1 MSMPNWEGFMAP
13 LLAVMA
19 DGNVRNRREINEAV
33 AVQAALSED
42 DLAETL
48 GSGQPKFANRIGWG
62 LSFLTNVGALER
74 PARGHYRITEAGRAV
89 LKRFPDGVRERDFAI
104 FAEDPTSGISAYSAV
119 VKASS
124 TESSEAGGS
133 EELDPTEQV
142 NEGIDRIHRQVGAD
156 LLQRLHAQDPAFFEA
171 AVVQLLVKMGYGGA
185 DGRATVTAKSND
197 GGIDGIIDQ
206 DTLGLNRVYIQAK
219 RYAPDN
225 AVGRPDI
232 QSFVG
237 ALHGQQANQGVFITT
252 GRFSTGAVEYAAGVS
267 TRVVLIDGP
276 RLADLMIRYRV
287 GVQAKRTLHIVEVD
301 EDFFE

>member
-89 LKRFPDGVRERDFAI
+89 LKKFPDGVRERDFAI

-124 TESSEAGGS
+124 TDQRGRRLRG
-133 EELDPTEQV
+133 
-142 NEGIDRIHRQVGAD
+142 VG
-156 LLQRLHAQDPAFFEA
+156 
-171 AVVQLLVKMGYGGA
+171 
-185 DGRATVTAKSND
+185 
-197 GGIDGIIDQ
+197 
-206 DTLGLNRVYIQAK
+206 
-219 RYAPDN
+219 PD
-225 AVGRPDI
+225 
-232 QSFVG
+232 
-237 ALHGQQANQGVFITT
+237 
-252 GRFSTGAVEYAAGVS
+252 
-267 TRVVLIDGP
+267 
-276 RLADLMIRYRV
+276 
-287 GVQAKRTLHIVEVD
+287 
-301 EDFFE
+301 

>member
-1 MSMPNWEGFMAP
+1 MSMPNWEGFMAL

-206 DTLGLNRVYIQAK
+206 DTLGLSRVYVQAK
-219 RYAPDN
+219 RYALD
-225 AVGRPDI
+225 ATIDRPAI

-237 ALHGQQANQGVFITT
+237 ALDGRAGSGVFITT
-252 GRFSTGAVEYAAGVS
+252 ASFTKGARDYAESRS
-267 TRVVLIDGP
+267 TRVILIDGP
-276 RLADLMIRYRV
+276 RLARLMIQYGV
-287 GVQAKRTLHIVEVD
+287 GVQEKQTVRIVEVD

>member
-1 MSMPNWEGFMAP
+1 MSLPNWEGFMAP
-13 LLAVMA
+13 VLAVMS

-62 LSFLTNVGALER
+62 LSFMANVGALER
-74 PARGHYRITEAGRAV
+74 PARGHYRITQPGLAV
-89 LKRFPDGVRERDFAI
+89 LRRFPDGLRERDFAI
-104 FAEDPTSGISAYSAV
+104 LAEDPSSGISSYAAV
-119 VKASS
+119 DKPAAASS
-124 TESSEAGGS
+124 AEVGASIEI
-133 EELDPTEQV
+133 DPTEQV

-185 DGRATVTAKSND
+185 DARATVTAKSND

-206 DTLGLNRVYIQAK
+206 DTLGLNRVYVQAK
-219 RYAPDN
+219 RYALD
-225 AVGRPDI
+225 ATIDRPAI

-237 ALHGQQANQGVFITT
+237 ALDGQAGSGVFITT
-252 GRFSTGAVEYAAGVS
+252 ASFTKGAREYAESRS
-267 TRVVLIDGP
+267 TRIILIDGP
-276 RLADLMIRYRV
+276 RLARLMIQYGV
-287 GVQAKRTLHIVEVD
+287 GVQEKQTVRIVEVD

>member
-206 DTLGLNRVYIQAK
+206 DTLGLSRVYVQAK
-219 RYAPDN
+219 RYALD
-225 AVGRPDI
+225 ATIDRPAI

-237 ALHGQQANQGVFITT
+237 ALDGRAGSGVFITT
-252 GRFSTGAVEYAAGVS
+252 ASFTKGARDYAESRS
-267 TRVVLIDGP
+267 TRVILIDGP
-276 RLADLMIRYRV
+276 RLARLMIQYGV
-287 GVQAKRTLHIVEVD
+287 GVQEKQTVRIVEVD

>member
-13 LLAVMA
+13 VLAVMA
-19 DGNVRNRREINEAV
+19 DGMVRNRREINEAV
-33 AVQAALSED
+33 AVHAALSEH

-48 GSGQPKFANRIGWG
+48 GSGQAKFANRIGWG
-62 LSFLTNVGALER
+62 LSFMANVGALER
-74 PARGHYRITEAGRAV
+74 PARGHYRVTDAGRRA
-89 LKRFPDGVRERDFAI
+89 LARFPDGVRERDFAVL
-104 FAEDPTSGISAYSAV
+104 AEDPASGISAYAAVEKATAVASADGG
-119 VKASS
+119 ASV
-124 TESSEAGGS
+124 
-133 EELDPTEQV
+133 ELDPTEQV

-206 DTLGLNRVYIQAK
+206 DTLGLSRVYVQAK
-219 RYAPDN
+219 RYALD
-225 AVGRPDI
+225 ATIDRPAI

-237 ALHGQQANQGVFITT
+237 ALDGRAGSGVFITT
-252 GRFSTGAVEYAAGVS
+252 ASFTKGAREYAESRS
-267 TRVVLIDGP
+267 TRVILIDGL
-276 RLADLMIRYRV
+276 RLARLMIQYGV
-287 GVQAKRTLHIVEVD
+287 GVQEKQTVRIVEVD